1 MGLAN
6 RLFSSRDELLQGA
19 QDLAQ
24 QLAAFPQLC
33 LRADRR
39 STRAQHGL
47 PQKLALAQE
56 FAGGMGVIESGESVR
71 VWWWFSVWIVGPRRV
86 ERHLLA

>member
-47 PQKLALAQE
+47 PRCRLLQRTAERRLQRDGVLA
-56 FAGGMGVIESGESVR
+56 R
-71 VWWWFSVWIVGPRRV
+71 
-86 ERHLLA
+86 ERDDGR